1 MRETYSSLQTACQDY
16 TRDTSSAALT
26 FFKSEINRSLRFI
39 FTRMAEYVSQ
49 KTQTTTTVAN
59 QQYYHYP
66 PDINDIESVSI
77 TIGAVTY
84 TLQVVDSQANWNKYN
99 AVNFTG
105 TSIPQFFF
113 PRRDDFGVWPI
124 PTDAYTMTMDYTYR
138 LRDLINDD
146 YSTGTVSTTQDSQT
160 ITGSGTTFTSSMVGR
175 WFKSTTD
182 GYFYRI
188 RTFNSSTSLTLESVF
203 EGASVTNGAYVIG
216 ESPEIPPE
224 LHVLIAYHAVAMYYS
239 GFRKDSSMSIYWN
252 NMFWTGDPQNNSR
265 DMQRA
270 MGGLLGAIKRYAKR
284 SNSPI
289 IRRNKK
295 FNYFKDRLWAI
306 TLSDS

>member
-1 MRETYSSLQTACQDY
+1 
-16 TRDTSSAALT
+16 
-26 FFKSEINRSLRFI
+26 
-39 FTRMAEYVSQ
+39 MAEYVSQ

-160 ITGSGTTFTSSMVGR
+160 ITGSGTTFTSSMVRRFTNNICPIGDTCP
-175 WFKSTTD
+175 FKH
-182 GYFYRI
+182 
-188 RTFNSSTSLTLESVF
+188 TFER
-203 EGASVTNGAYVIG
+203 E
-216 ESPEIPPE
+216 
-224 LHVLIAYHAVAMYYS
+224 
-239 GFRKDSSMSIYWN
+239 RC
-252 NMFWTGDPQNNSR
+252 
-265 DMQRA
+265 
-270 MGGLLGAIKRYAKR
+270 
-284 SNSPI
+284 
-289 IRRNKK
+289 
-295 FNYFKDRLWAI
+295 
-306 TLSDS
+306 